1 MTQITIRLNLD
12 HIKQD
17 LRLLEEYVRKNPVYR
32 KQHHKQIAKGLIE
45 PYGYKLKKYIKILDS
60 VYETTDNKKGL
71 SAKYHYTV
79 EHHASYTRH
88 RHLITNIIAHLD
100 LNVTDRRELKRLDTG
115 VYILITKYKLVIEP
129 IENGEIVTRY
139 SLKDLKKM
147 LVYYYSYYKDLT
159 NFLLHNKPF
168 NYKIIL

>member
-32 KQHHKQIAKGLIE
+32 KQHHKQIVKGLIE
-45 PYGYKLKKYIKILDS
+45 PYGYKLKKYLKILDAMYTAADDKNS
-60 VYETTDNKKGL
+60 L
-71 SAKYHYTV
+71 SAVCCFKTDKYKSFSKHV
-79 EHHASYTRH
+79 R
-88 RHLITNIIAHLD
+88 LISNIIPNLE
-100 LNVTDRRELKRLDTG
+100 LSTRDRKELRFFTVAAVG
-115 VYILITKYKLVIEP
+115 PVTKYKLVIEP